1 MSLLRSLSE
10 ASAMRVLS
18 RSGLFE
24 PHWYLATHTDVAG
37 SSVDPLL
44 HYVRFGAAEGRDPT
58 PVFDTQLYRAQ
69 YPELDPGQ
77 INPLCH
83 YLVVGERAGA
93 WPNRLFDPAFVA
105 QQLNGQTIR
114 GSLLGHCLGLGAEL
128 FPTSH
133 AFDPKSHL
141 ISYPL
146 IAKAPIN
153 PLWHAASLARLA
165 PSGSGS
171 RGIRIDDRAGLEI
184 LATNDLAPVSGG
196 RRGDLF
202 HVTGDDPFIL
212 LGRADGQPIGPGHY
226 RMGFPFDGPDDLLES
241 AKCYFGSGSSFSEAE
256 SAKADFIRDGRQTVC
271 ADISLARPVDRLRL
285 DPLDHCGDGAVV
297 FGMGP
302 ISFQPLS
309 RKAYYSR
316 LLSRTSTGP
325 QDTIGL
331 LGGLVSRSIAEGP
344 SGAAAFLRQKQAERS
359 HARPAVRNANADYQN
374 WIARFDTITD
384 ADREAMAAMT
394 GAFASTPVI
403 SIIMPVY
410 NTPEALLCE
419 CIDSV
424 LDQTYPH
431 WELCIADDCSP
442 KPHVRAVLERYQ
454 SRDARIKVVF
464 RKENGHISKAS
475 NSALDIAGGE
485 WVALLDHDDLLP
497 PHALFCIA
505 EAINR
510 HPEAMMIYSD
520 EDKISLDGVRH
531 DPYFKSDWN
540 ERLFFEQNMV
550 SHLGAYRR
558 SLIGKIGGFR
568 PGYEGSQ
575 DHDLVLRL
583 TERISPEQIVHVP
596 HVLYHWRVLP
606 GSTALAAGEKTY
618 AQEAGIRALNDMIA
632 RRGLNGQITAAKDSG
647 YYRFRPGLPE
657 PLPLVTIIIP
667 TRDGTD
673 ILKPCIES
681 ILSKTTYKN
690 YEILIVDNQSE
701 EPETIEYFRSLAS
714 DPRIRVLQYDYPFN
728 YSAINNFA
736 VSEANGS
743 LVCLLNNDTEVIS
756 EDWLSE
762 MVAELLQPDVGAV
775 GAKLLY
781 SDNTVQHAGVILG
794 VGGVAGHGL
803 LGIHT
808 TKEGYFTNAQLTREV
823 SAVTAACL
831 LTSRAVFDEAGGLN
845 ETDLKVAFN
854 DVDLCLK
861 VRSLGLKIIWTPFAL
876 LYHHESKS
884 RGLENTPEKKARFQ
898 TEVDFMID
906 RWGDLLKRDPYYNPN
921 LSLDAETY
929 SISQSPRAKFPWRT
943 SVAAGGRGK

>member
-165 PSGSGS
+165 PSGSGY

-325 QDTIGL
+325 QDTISL

-403 SIIMPVY
+403 SIIMPAY

-431 WELCIADDCSP
+431 WELCIADDCST

-540 ERLFFEQNMV
+540 YHLFLSHNMF
-550 SHLGAYRR
+550 SHLGAYKADLVR
-558 SLIGKIGGFR
+558 KVGGFR
-568 PGYEGSQ
+568 SGFEGAQ
-575 DHDLVLRL
+575 DYDLALRCL
-583 TERISPEQIVHVP
+583 ENVERNAIYHIP
-596 HVLYHWRVLP
+596 HVLYHWRVMP
-606 GSTALAAGEKTY
+606 GSTALSADEKPYAMLAGE
-618 AQEAGIRALNDMIA
+618 RAITGHLE
-632 RRGLNGQITAAKDSG
+632 RRGINGSAELLGHG
-647 YYRFRPGLPE
+647 YILRLEGSSTRSK
-657 PLPLVTIIIP
+657 VTIVIP
-667 TRDGTD
+667 TRDGGD
-673 ILKPCIES
+673 LLRKCIDS
-681 ILSKTTYKN
+681 IFKMTEYKDYELIIIDNGSVCQKTIGYLTALRTHSN
-690 YEILIVDNQSE
+690 VEV
-701 EPETIEYFRSLAS
+701 
-714 DPRIRVLQYDYPFN
+714 IRDDRPFN
-728 YSAINNFA
+728 YSALNNAA
-736 VSEANGS
+736 VRRAKGE
-743 LVCLLNNDTEVIS
+743 LILLLNDDVEVTEPG
-756 EDWLSE
+756 WLSE
-762 MVAELLQPDVGAV
+762 MVKFIELPEIGVVGARLWYPNGLLQHFG
-775 GAKLLY
+775 LIL
-781 SDNTVQHAGVILG
+781 STQH
-794 VGGVAGHGL
+794 VAMNMFKGMPREHF
-803 LGIHT
+803 
-808 TKEGYFTNAQLTREV
+808 GYFGRGALTQEV

-831 LTSRAVFDEAGGLN
+831 LVRKSDYFEVGGLD
-845 ETDLKVAFN
+845 ERDLAVAYN
-854 DVDLCLK
+854 DVDFCLK
-861 VRSLGLKIIWTPFAL
+861 IGSLRKRIVVLPHVNCI
-876 LYHHESKS
+876 HHESAT
-884 RGLENTPEKKARFQ
+884 RGHDATGEKKIRLQ
-898 TEVDFMID
+898 KEKSIMMD
-906 RWGDLLKRDPYYNPN
+906 RWSSALGYDPYYNPN
-921 LSLDAETY
+921 LTSVSDNFEIA
-929 SISQSPRAKFPWRT
+929 SSPRNSLPWR
-943 SVAAGGRGK
+943 G